1 MAKVGVVQAG
11 SVLGDTAGTLA
22 KLERLCTAAA
32 NEGLKL
38 AVFPEAFIGGYPK
51 GLTFGAAVGM
61 RTDAGREL
69 FRQYA
74 ECAITVPGPF
84 TAELGKLAR
93 KARLYLVVGVIERDG
108 GTLYCTALYLGAS
121 GDLLGKHRKLIPTAS
136 ERLIWG
142 YGDGS
147 TLSTFDTPFG
157 RVGSLICWENYMP
170 LARMSLYL
178 QGVQIYCAPTVD
190 DRDVWIPTMRHIA
203 REGRCFVL
211 SSCQFLERA
220 GYPRP
225 WLEATHDLAET
236 PIRGGSCIIG
246 PLGDFMAEPTYGS
259 ECILSA
265 DVNVGELARAKFD
278 FDVVGHYARPD
289 IFEFSVKAPS

>member
-74 ECAITVPGPF
+74 ECAIAVPGPV

-93 KARLYLVVGVIERDG
+93 KARLYLVVGVIEPRWRD
-108 GTLYCTALYLGAS
+108 ALLHGALPGDERRSPGQASQAHSDGLGAP
-121 GDLLGKHRKLIPTAS
+121 DLG
-136 ERLIWG
+136 
-142 YGDGS
+142 
-147 TLSTFDTPFG
+147 
-157 RVGSLICWENYMP
+157 
-170 LARMSLYL
+170 
-178 QGVQIYCAPTVD
+178 
-190 DRDVWIPTMRHIA
+190 MRRWQH
-203 REGRCFVL
+203 
-211 SSCQFLERA
+211 
-220 GYPRP
+220 
-225 WLEATHDLAET
+225 AE
-236 PIRGGSCIIG
+236 
-246 PLGDFMAEPTYGS
+246 Y
-259 ECILSA
+259 
-265 DVNVGELARAKFD
+265 V
-278 FDVVGHYARPD
+278 
-289 IFEFSVKAPS
+289 